1 VFTTKEDSNHSKIN
15 TDDLVLVEGRHTY
28 IYIYGLNLIVDV
40 RCYRIII
47 KLVNF
52 KVRKKMPAT

>member
-1 VFTTKEDSNHSKIN
+1 VFTTKENSSHSKIN

-28 IYIYGLNLIVDV
+28 GLNLTVDV

>member
-1 VFTTKEDSNHSKIN
+1 VFTTKENSSHSKIN
-15 TDDLVLVEGRHTY
+15 TDDLVLVEGRH

-40 RCYRIII
+40 RCNRIII

-52 KVRKKMPAT
+52 KVRKKMPAI

>member
-1 VFTTKEDSNHSKIN
+1 LSHSRTN
-15 TDDLVLVEGRHTY
+15 TDDLVLVEGRH
-28 IYIYGLNLIVDV
+28 IYGLNLIVDI

-52 KVRKKMPAT
+52 KVRNKMPEI